1 MDHHLETQID
11 ITASPDTVWGILTD
25 LEAYSDWNPFIV
37 SAEGTVTVGERLTNR
52 MQTPGGKAMTF
63 KPTVTVADPEQKFE
77 WLGRLGMP
85 GIFDGRH
92 SFELEATE
100 TGTRVV
106 HSEHFNGVL
115 VRFMRKMVDNGTR
128 QGFEEMNAALKTRA
142 EPHDGNTP

>member
-1 MDHHLETQID
+1 MKHHLETQID

-37 SAEGTVTVGERLTNR
+37 SAEGNVTVGERLTNR

-63 KPTVTVADPEQKFE
+63 KPTVTAADPSQKFE
-77 WLGRLGMP
+77 WLGRLGPP

-100 TGTRVV
+100 TGTRVL

-115 VRFMRKMVDNGTR
+115 VRFMRKSLDNGTL
-128 QGFEEMNAALKTRA
+128 QNFQAMNEALKTRA
-142 EPHDGNTP
+142 EAQAGNTP

>member
-1 MDHHLETQID
+1 MKHHLETQVE
-11 ITASPDTVWGILTD
+11 ITAAPETVWNILTD

-37 SAEGTVTVGERLTNR
+37 SAEGNVAVGERLTNR
-52 MQTPGGKAMTF
+52 MQAPGGKAMTF
-63 KPTVTVADPEQKFE
+63 KPTVTVADSNQKFE
-77 WLGRLGMP
+77 WLGRLGLP

-100 TGTRVV
+100 TGTRVL

-142 EPHDGNTP
+142 EAQLGNPS